1 VEFNSRTEIQETV
14 SAGIL
19 KHGLNLLVDS
29 GISDRVLREGD
40 RHDGIELRFKAG
52 SVVRGYYPAP

>member
-1 VEFNSRTEIQETV
+1 
-14 SAGIL
+14 
-19 KHGLNLLVDS
+19 LNLLVDS